1 MLNTV
6 DDIGNPGPDF
16 KHGWGVV
23 NAFRAVKVIES
34 MNYISNSIT
43 QSSTNTHQINV
54 PQSTKQLKVMV
65 YWHDKEGNTSA
76 NISLVNNIN
85 MQINAPNGS
94 VYSPFVLNE
103 TPNSFYLDQDATTGT
118 DNLNNMEQI
127 VIDNPLTGT
136 YDIIIDGASIPFGP
150 QDYFISYEFIDDE
163 VSLTYPIGG
172 EVLSH

>member
-1 MLNTV
+1 MACPGISGVSAQLYQAYKELNAGTNPPSGLIKCILLNTA

-23 NAFRAVKVIES
+23 NALRAIKVIEN
-34 MNYISNSIT
+34 MNYISNSVT

-85 MQINAPNGS
+85 MQINA
-94 VYSPFVLNE
+94 FKR
-103 TPNSFYLDQDATTGT
+103 
-118 DNLNNMEQI
+118 
-127 VIDNPLTGT
+127 
-136 YDIIIDGASIPFGP
+136 
-150 QDYFISYEFIDDE
+150 
-163 VSLTYPIGG
+163 
-172 EVLSH
+172 